1 MTPMFIFTK
10 ITCAA
15 RRAITPG
22 YCDKEFD
29 RMVDLES
36 MEADPA
42 KRKKIAQD
50 ADYKS
55 QQDLARPVIYPLR
68 AATCWQP
75 RG

>member
-42 KRKKIAQD
+42 KRKKIAPGRR
-50 ADYKS
+50 
-55 QQDLARPVIYPLR
+55 L
-68 AATCWQP
+68 
-75 RG
+75 